1 MYGTTTPSNIATN
14 SLPNRACIHSY
25 KTRLFRNKAVLMIL
39 QWVFTASLNVMT
51 ATQII
56 GTDNTKYLAGALA
69 LSAPIALVADIYL
82 GRHKVIQYSMRLLW
96 IAVIASNTI
105 IALQYYYVK
114 NAATSSILAVFTTV
128 GVAGSA
134 GILVNSLQFGIDQLT
149 DTSSSEITSYIS
161 WYTWNFM
168 LGYTAG
174 VIFTNCLTCYISLS
188 YFVLPLSCTLSILS
202 DCCFSHWLVK
212 EPVTTNPLKLI
223 YQVLKYAV
231 KNKYPRL
238 RSAFTYWEDK
248 PYSRIDLGKYKY
260 GGPFTIEQVEDVKT
274 FFRILAVFGFCTP
287 MFILF
292 SSLHHL
298 FLTQYFD
305 IQFLLSLKNNS
316 VAKYIKS
323 CYYEYFALNL
333 NYITNV
339 FLVPVVEFTLYPLLM
354 KCNCCINF
362 SIRAKYLLGIFVT
375 LLYELH
381 LLGIELVVTQTSDL
395 HNSTCFY
402 YVNEETVSLYWL
414 IPPKVLYGIATYILL
429 TSTMEFISAQAPYS
443 MRGLLL
449 GIGIL
454 LIGLSESLSSLCY
467 LLVKIL
473 RKFYTLSNG
482 ANCELWF
489 YGCILFLTVVLLCA
503 GFIFNK
509 RYTLRRRDEDLP
521 NEQKFAVDYYEKY
534 LSLVSSEVFN

>member
-1 MYGTTTPSNIATN
+1 
-14 SLPNRACIHSY
+14 
-25 KTRLFRNKAVLMIL
+25 
-39 QWVFTASLNVMT
+39 MT
-51 ATQII
+51 
-56 GTDNTKYLAGALA
+56 
-69 LSAPIALVADIYL
+69 
-82 GRHKVIQYSMRLLW
+82 
-96 IAVIASNTI
+96 ASNTI
-105 IALQYYYVK
+105 IALQYYLVK
-114 NAATSSILAVFTTV
+114 NATTSTILTVFSTI

-149 DTSSSEITSYIS
+149 DASSSEITSYIS
-161 WYTWNFM
+161 WYTWNVM
-168 LGYTAG
+168 LGFTTG
-174 VIFTNCLTCYISLS
+174 VIFTNCLTRYTSLS

-212 EPVTTNPLKLI
+212 EPVTSNPLKLI

-231 KNKYPRL
+231 KNKYPQL

-248 PYSRIDLGKYKY
+248 PYSRIDLGKNKY
-260 GGPFTIEQVEDVKT
+260 GGPFIIEEVEDVKT
-274 FFRILAVFGFCTP
+274 FFRILAVFGFYTP

-292 SSLHHL
+292 ISLHHL
-298 FLTQYFD
+298 FYIQYFD
-305 IQFLLSLKNNS
+305 NQFLLSLKNNS

-323 CYYEYFALNL
+323 CYYEHFAHNL
-333 NYITNV
+333 DYITIV
-339 FLVPVVEFTLYPLLM
+339 FLVPVIEFTLYPLLM

-362 SIRAKYLLGIFVT
+362 SIRAKFLLGIFVT

-414 IPPKVLYGIATYILL
+414 ILPKVIYGIATYILL
-429 TSTMEFISAQAPYS
+429 TSTMEFIAAQAPYS

-449 GIGIL
+449 GIDIL
-454 LIGLSESLSSLCY
+454 LIGLSESLSSLCS
-467 LLVKIL
+467 LLGKIS
-473 RKFYTLSNG
+473 RKYYTQSNG
-482 ANCELWF
+482 ANCELWL
-489 YGCILFLTVVLLCA
+489 YGFILFLTIALLCA

-534 LSLVSSEVFN
+534 LSQVSSEGIN

>member
-1 MYGTTTPSNIATN
+1 
-14 SLPNRACIHSY
+14 
-25 KTRLFRNKAVLMIL
+25 MIL
-39 QWVFTASLNVMT
+39 QWVFTASLNLMT
-51 ATQII
+51 TTHLQII
-56 GTDNTKYLAGALA
+56 GTDNTKYLGGAVA

-82 GRHKVIQYSMRLLW
+82 GRYKVIQYSMRLLW

-105 IALQYYYVK
+105 IALEYYAVK
-114 NAATSSILAVFTTV
+114 NAATSTILIVFTTV

-134 GILVNSLQFGIDQLT
+134 GIIVNSLQFGIDQLT
-149 DTSSSEITSYIS
+149 DASSSEITSYIS
-161 WYTWNFM
+161 WSTWNFM
-168 LGYTAG
+168 LGCTTGG
-174 VIFTNCLTCYISLS
+174 VIFTNCLTRYISLS
-188 YFVLPLSCTLSILS
+188 YFVLPLSCTLSIHS

-212 EPVTTNPLKLI
+212 EPVTINPLKLI

-248 PYSRIDLGKYKY
+248 PYSRIDLGKNKY

-287 MFILF
+287 MTILF
-292 SSLHHL
+292 ISLHHL
-298 FLTQYFD
+298 FYIQYFD
-305 IQFLLSLKNNS
+305 NQFLLSLKNNS
-316 VAKYIKS
+316 VAIYIKS

-333 NYITNV
+333 NYITIV
-339 FLVPVVEFTLYPLLM
+339 FLVPVIEFTLYPLVM

-362 SIRAKYLLGIFVT
+362 SIRAKFLLGIFVT

-414 IPPKVLYGIATYILL
+414 ILPKVLFGIATYIIL
-429 TSTMEFISAQAPYS
+429 TSSMEFIAAQAPYS

-454 LIGLSESLSSLCY
+454 LYGLSESLSTLCD
-467 LLVKIL
+467 LLINIS
-473 RKFYTLSNG
+473 RKYYTVSNG
-482 ANCELWF
+482 SNCELWL
-489 YGCILFLTVVLLCA
+489 YGCILFLTIVLLCA
-503 GFIFNK
+503 GFILNK
-509 RYTLRRRDEDLP
+509 RYSLRRRDEDLP

-534 LSLVSSEVFN
+534 LSQVSSEVFN